1 MPATKNEL
9 EDFDKRFQEK
19 YGRGPLDIQTQES
32 KALNIKSTTPV
43 QPSTS
48 ATATKTELDNF
59 DKKFREKYGRNPLN
73 IQTTESRRIQT
84 PYTTHLDNLTQA
96 GAASLP
102 NSSQERIVPGQDIRL
117 KPLQEQYDTA
127 SRRLDVLNRHKQ
139 DLQNRSV
146 LMNPQE
152 YKRQLDETERQIEQM
167 KSLQGGAANQLY
179 YENNQEQLDRIQ
191 NSTTAAIYE
200 AGRNAKKDQQ
210 TILQLMAPNA
220 QNQPG
225 YTEAVQ
231 KISEAYGVSPQ
242 TSGTDY
248 QQRLQELYNQLEDT
262 RKKSRRSVN
271 AAGFDY
277 DRLEEYEER
286 IQADAENAKAR
297 ENVRAFAKEHPVAAS
312 ALSVA
317 VQPAAG
323 LDYLQQVIGNLGR
336 NDAGNLDTYRP
347 MSADSMTISN
357 FVSDIRGSV
366 SEEIEKNTE
375 WDLFGKM

>member
-1 MPATKNEL
+1 M
-9 EDFDKRFQEK
+9 
-19 YGRGPLDIQTQES
+19 
-32 KALNIKSTTPV
+32 
-43 QPSTS
+43 
-48 ATATKTELDNF
+48 
-59 DKKFREKYGRNPLN
+59 
-73 IQTTESRRIQT
+73 
-84 PYTTHLDNLTQA
+84 
-96 GAASLP
+96 
-102 NSSQERIVPGQDIRL
+102 PGQDIRL

-271 AAGFDY
+271 A
-277 DRLEEYEER
+277 
-286 IQADAENAKAR
+286 
-297 ENVRAFAKEHPVAAS
+297 S
-312 ALSVA
+312 
-317 VQPAAG
+317 
-323 LDYLQQVIGNLGR
+323 
-336 NDAGNLDTYRP
+336 
-347 MSADSMTISN
+347 
-357 FVSDIRGSV
+357 
-366 SEEIEKNTE
+366 
-375 WDLFGKM
+375 